1 MTGLRKEIAKHVVLN
16 ILETLSEDDFVTVLT
31 FSNETKPLVECFT
44 DSNEDSRF
52 ESVKQSGNPELVQ
65 ASTKNIAEFMEAMN
79 KIETT
84 ENDANISSALSP
96 AFELLWDYRL
106 RKVFNQQEPI
116 CVSSILINPYI
127 DYSGAITLFLSLVQR
142 QLRRSCW

>member
-16 ILETLSEDDFVTVLT
+16 ILETLGENDFVTVLT

-44 DSNEDSRF
+44 DSNEDSQF
-52 ESVKQSGNPELVQ
+52 EEVKQIGYPELVQ

-84 ENDANISSALSP
+84 ENDANIHSALYP

-106 RKVFNQQEPI
+106 RKVKNIYVHRTGTYLCLVHTNQ
-116 CVSSILINPYI
+116 
-127 DYSGAITLFLSLVQR
+127 TLH
-142 QLRRSCW
+142 